1 MIREQGKKPEQKD
14 PLAQT
19 LRRYLLLQQE
29 RLSTYLRILDNQKN
43 EIEQGEIE
51 RLSLYVDL
59 EQEVV
64 KSIVSV
70 QKVILPF
77 MVLYRDLEPVTD
89 IDNLNLSLEVLKR
102 EVLERNEKNR
112 ILLSSKLQEIKKELH
127 IFKNTSRPFAGLF
140 NKEPSTLVD
149 ITA

>member
-1 MIREQGKKPEQKD
+1 MTRDQGKNPEQKE

-29 RLSTYLRILDNQKN
+29 RLSSYLRILDNQKD
-43 EIEQGEIE
+43 EIEQGEME

-77 MVLYRDLEPVTD
+77 MALYRDLEPETD
-89 IDNLNLSLEVLKR
+89 IENLTLALEALKR

-112 ILLSSKLQEIKKELH
+112 ILLSSKLQDIKRELH